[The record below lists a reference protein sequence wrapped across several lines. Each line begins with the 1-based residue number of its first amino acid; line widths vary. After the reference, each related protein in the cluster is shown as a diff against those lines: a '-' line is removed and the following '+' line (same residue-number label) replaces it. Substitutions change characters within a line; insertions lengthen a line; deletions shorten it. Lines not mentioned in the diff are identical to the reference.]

1 MDILQFFFGN
11 IWHFIGLVIVL
22 CIVGEIILKSIA
34 LIVGYKE
41 SDIESRE
48 DCPYECLSC
57 KFEYCPFDK
66 KIKEE

>member
-1 MDILQFFFGN
+1 MEIIQFFFCN
-11 IWHFIGLVIVL
+11 FWHFIGLVIVL

-48 DCPYECLSC
+48 DCTYECLSC
-57 KFEYCPFDK
+57 KTEHCTLDK
-66 KIKEE
+66 GEDE